1 MRLGSGTFA
10 AGCVVIEVLGV
21 ALFLR
26 GFFPTPVFSGAERQP
41 ESPAPEPSAGASSNW
56 TALPPPLFSKVVIML
71 IDALRDDFVF
81 GSKGVKFMPYTTYLV
96 EKGSSLSFVAEA
108 KPPTVTM
115 PRIKALL
122 TGSLPG
128 FIDVVRNL
136 NSPTLLEDNVI
147 TRAKAA
153 GKRIIFYGDETW
165 VKLFPKHF
173 VEYDGT
179 TSFFVSDYTEVDDNV
194 TRHLDKV
201 LKRQDWDVLIL
212 HYLGLDHIGHVSGP
226 SSPLI
231 GQKLSEMDSILMK
244 VHTSLLS
251 EERDTLLP
259 SLLVLCGDHGM
270 SEAGGHGASS
280 MEEVNTALVLISSA
294 FERKPGDVRH
304 PTHVQQTDL
313 AATLSIGLGLPIPKS
328 NIGSLMFPVVEGRPM
343 REQLRFLHLNTVQ
356 LSKLLQENVPSYEKE
371 PGFEQFKVSER
382 SHGNWIRLYLEE
394 NNSEVLFNLGARV
407 RRQYLD
413 ALRTLRLSL
422 SKRAAQYDVYSMA
435 AGTVLVLEVLA
446 LLLLSVPQALGS
458 RAELDVPLLSPVCS
472 LLFYLLLLALAALHV
487 AVCTAADSSCYLCSL
502 PWLAAGGVMALTAA
516 LLCAVVSTLT
526 RTFAGGKCLS
536 QNPPQSTS
544 RWSELD
550 LLSFLGTVGH
560 VLSLGASSFIEEE
573 HQTWYFLI
581 NTLCLALCHQ
591 IYRNC
596 FLGDDCAPQ
605 RCPHM
610 GEEFDGVTVALQGKR
625 AGPEGWELSRAPT
638 DPSSLEALRGPE
650 RWMVL
655 ASPWLVLACCRL
667 LRSLNQT
674 GDLAST
680 RAPWDHTLAQSFRII
695 VLDSNF
701 WHLTFHSSSDH
712 KSELSVL
719 AALSLTMIFVLVQKR
734 CSLTSKVA
742 MAFGLLG
749 IYCYRAA
756 IGNVL
761 FPWQQDNKDISKGI
775 TEARFVYVFV
785 LGILFTGTKDLLKS
799 QIVAADF
806 TARTVGLWEIH
817 SGLVLLAAL
826 LLRPHNLPV
835 LVLSLAIQTIMTQF
849 IWRPLRHNV
858 TEVTVMHYWFGQAFF
873 YFQGNSNSIATVD
886 ISAGFVGLDAYME
899 IPAVFLTA
907 FATYSGPVLWASH
920 LVNFLTSK
928 ASSGS
933 ALSRACFCYALICS
947 TPVSVYIVLVT
958 SLRYHLFIWSVFSPK
973 LLYEGM
979 HLLITAAVCIFF
991 TAMDQ
996 TNTKS

>member
-1 MRLGSGTFA
+1 MRLGSGSFA
-10 AGCVVIEVLGV
+10 ACCIVIEVLGV

-26 GFFPTPVFSGAERQP
+26 GFFPAPVCAPAGTEHQAEY
-41 ESPAPEPSAGASSNW
+41 PAPEPSAGASSNW
-56 TALPPPLFSKVVIML
+56 TKLPPPLFSKVVIML

-96 EKGSSLSFVAEA
+96 EKGSSHSFVAEA

-115 PRIKALL
+115 PRIKALT

-136 NSPTLLEDNVI
+136 NSPALLEDNVI

-153 GKRIIFYGDETW
+153 GKRIIFYGDDTW

-201 LKRQDWDVLIL
+201 LKRRDWDVLIL

-226 SSPLI
+226 NSPLV
-231 GQKLSEMDSILMK
+231 GRKLGEMDSVLMK
-244 VHTSLLS
+244 IHTSLLS
-251 EERDTLLP
+251 EERETLLP

-280 MEEVNTALVLISSA
+280 VEEVNTALVVISSA
-294 FERKPGDVRH
+294 FERKPGDIRH
-304 PTHVQQTDL
+304 PKHVQQTDL
-313 AATLSIGLGLPIPKS
+313 AVTLSVGLGLPIPKS
-328 NIGSLMFPVVEGRPM
+328 SVGRLMFPVVEGKPM
-343 REQLRFLHLNTVQ
+343 REQLRFLHLNAVQ
-356 LSKLLQENVPSYEKE
+356 LSRLLQENVPSYEKE

-382 SHGNWIRLYLEE
+382 LHGNWIRLYLEE
-394 NNSEVLFNLGARV
+394 NNSEVLFNLGTKV

-413 ALRTLRLSL
+413 ALRTLSLSL
-422 SKRAAQYDVYSMA
+422 SRQAAQYDVYSMA
-435 AGTVLVLEVLA
+435 LGTVLVLEVLA
-446 LLLLSVPQALGS
+446 LLLLGVPQALSG
-458 RAELDVPLLSPVCS
+458 RAELDVPLLSPVSS
-472 LLFYLLLLALAALHV
+472 LLFYLLLLVLAALHV
-487 AVCTAADSSCYLCSL
+487 TVCTSANGSCYLCSL
-502 PWLAAGGVMALTAA
+502 PWLMAGGVMVLISA
-516 LLCAVVSTLT
+516 LLCAVLSALA
-526 RTFAGGKCLS
+526 RMAASRKHLS
-536 QNPPQSTS
+536 QTPPQSSS

-550 LLSFLGTVGH
+550 LLILLGTVGH

-573 HQTWYFLI
+573 HQTWYFLV
-581 NTLCLALCHQ
+581 NTLCVALCHE
-591 IYRNC
+591 IYRGC
-596 FLGDDCAPQ
+596 FLGDGGAPQ
-605 RCPHM
+605 PCPHA
-610 GEEFDGVTVALQGKR
+610 GGEFDGVAVAPRGKS
-625 AGPEGWELSRAPT
+625 AGPDVWERDRASK
-638 DPSSLEALRGPE
+638 DPSPLDALRGPE

-655 ASPWLVLACCRL
+655 ASPWLILTCCRL

-674 GDLAST
+674 GVQGAHRPDLGH
-680 RAPWDHTLAQSFRII
+680 W
-695 VLDSNF
+695 
-701 WHLTFHSSSDH
+701 LTSSDH
-712 KSELSVL
+712 KTELSVL
-719 AALSLTMIFVLVQKR
+719 AALSLIMIFVLVQKR
-734 CSLTSKVA
+734 CSLASKVA
-742 MAFGLLG
+742 VAFGLLG
-749 IYCYRAA
+749 VYCYRAA

-785 LGILFTGTKDLLKS
+785 LGILFTGTRDLLKS
-799 QIVAADF
+799 QITAADV
-806 TARTVGLWEIH
+806 TVKTMGLWEMY
-817 SGLVLLAAL
+817 SGFVLLAAL

-835 LVLSLAIQTIMTQF
+835 LALSLAMQTVLTRCV
-849 IWRPLRHNV
+849 WRPLRHAA

-920 LVNFLTSK
+920 LVNFLASE
-928 ASSGS
+928 ASSGP
-933 ALSRACFCYALICS
+933 ALSHACFCYALLCS
-947 TPVSVYIVLVT
+947 APVSVYIVLVT

-973 LLYEGM
+973 LLYEGTR
-979 HLLITAAVCIFF
+979 LLVTAAVCVCF
-991 TAMDQ
+991 TAVDQ
-996 TNTKS
+996 THRKS